1 MSNDLFCNKY
11 RIPTARAQWW
21 NYKLSAPYF
30 VTICT
35 RAPLPQFGKIEQG
48 EMMLNENGTIAH
60 DEWMHTPEIRKNVE
74 LDAFIVM
81 PNHIH
86 GIIIINCRGV
96 CNTPLRPDTD
106 MGVCNTPQRKSPSQ
120 TIGSIV
126 RGYKS
131 SVTKKINELHNTNG
145 SVVWQRNYWEHI
157 IRDDRSF
164 NTIAEY
170 IINNPKNWDNDK
182 LHSL

>member
-1 MSNDLFCNKY
+1 MEYNPDIHHRRSIRLKGYDY
-11 RIPTARAQWW
+11 SQEGM
-21 NYKLSAPYF
+21 YF
-30 VTICT
+30 VTLCVQD
-35 RAPLPQFGKIEQG
+35 RDYLFGEIANG
-48 EMMLNENGTIAH
+48 EMMLNEMGTIAH
-60 DEWMHTPEIRKNVE
+60 NEWMHTPEIRKNVE